1 MSVTIRQLRV
11 FLTVAEARN
20 FTRAAAQM
28 GLGQPVISG
37 LIQELEQE
45 LGFRLFDRTTRRV
58 ELTDAA
64 LEFLDDS
71 RRIIADFEQSVNRAR
86 DVGSHRR
93 GTIAIGAPPLLA
105 AALLPDVIRD
115 FARSSPGVQVTLFD
129 RAVPTIHQMIR
140 NGRLELGVGTFQ
152 SEEEGIA
159 KIPLIADRFSLFCP
173 VDHPLALIV
182 RPTWKDL
189 SGFPLV
195 TLRRESGIREQV
207 ERGFAARQLVIE
219 PVYELDQMSTVLA
232 LVKAGFGITVLPIY
246 ALAAPSLAG
255 VVARPLTDPLL
266 TREIVIIRREDRTL
280 SPAAVDFIRQL
291 KIGAAR
297 LGAAGG
303 GSTPEFLATNHR
315 PGLQEQP

>member
-1 MSVTIRQLRV
+1 MGVTLRQLRV

-37 LIQELEQE
+37 MIQELEQE

-64 LEFLDDS
+64 HEFLDDA
-71 RRIIADFEQSVNRAR
+71 RRIIADFEQSVTRAR

-93 GTIAIGAPPLLA
+93 GRIVLGAPPLLA

-115 FARSSPGVQVTLFD
+115 FARSSPGVEVILFD
-129 RAVPTIHQMIR
+129 RAVPIISQMIR
-140 NGRLELGVGTFQ
+140 TGTLELGIGTFQ
-152 SEEEGIA
+152 GQDEGIA
-159 KIPLIADRFSLFCP
+159 KIPLISDCFSVFCP
-173 VDHPLALIV
+173 ADHPLAALA

-189 SGFPLV
+189 SGVPLV
-195 TLRRESGIREQV
+195 TLRRDNGIREEV
-207 ERGFAARQLVIE
+207 ERGFAARDLVSR

-232 LVKAGFGITVLPIY
+232 LVKAGLGITVLPIY
-246 ALAAPSLAG
+246 ALSAQSLTG
-255 VVARPLTDPLL
+255 VVARPLSDPALK
-266 TREIVIIRREDRTL
+266 REIVVIRREDRTL

-297 LGAAGG
+297 LAAAGA
-303 GSTPEFLATNHR
+303 SSALEASLAIDY
-315 PGLQEQP
+315 G

>member
-1 MSVTIRQLRV
+1 M

-37 LIQELEQE
+37 MIQELEQE

-64 LEFLDDS
+64 REFLDDA

-93 GTIAIGAPPLLA
+93 GRIMVGAPPLLA

-115 FARSSPGVQVTLFD
+115 FARSSPGVEVTLFD
-129 RAVPTIHQMIR
+129 RTVPTINQMIKT
-140 NGRLELGVGTFQ
+140 GRLELGIGTFQ
-152 SEEEGIA
+152 GKEDGVA
-159 KIPLIADRFSLFCP
+159 KIALISDRFSLFCSA
-173 VDHPLALIV
+173 DHPLAALT

-195 TLRRESGIREQV
+195 TLQRENGIREEV
-207 ERGFAARQLVIE
+207 ERGFAAQHLVSK

-232 LVKAGFGITVLPIY
+232 LVKAGLGITVLPIY
-246 ALAAPSLAG
+246 ALSAQSLPG
-255 VVARPLTDPLL
+255 VVAKPLSDPAL
-266 TREIVIIRREDRTL
+266 TREIVVIRREDRTL

-297 LGAAGG
+297 LAAAGG
-303 GSTPEFLATNHR
+303 SSALEALLAIDYA
-315 PGLQEQP
+315 